1 MIRRYPHLFIVMSL
15 LLVTGCKGYKKSKDR
30 YFASENRCIELYR
43 KKISLYWNNK
53 PDSAIFYAEKGLNLA
68 KKIKDRSS
76 EAHFQIQIAG
86 INEQYG
92 NLKTAVDYQ
101 NHALLLF
108 QVLGDSVS
116 SLNVSSSIGLNKA
129 KLGNLNQGRDLIQ
142 NSIRYF
148 ERHKDTLN
156 LLGTYV
162 RMGEWEEVKGD
173 TPQAISWYQKAESL
187 QSGNGSSDE
196 FFLLI
201 DKIAQLHS
209 KLKQHQQ
216 ATLYYQ
222 KGIDKSTF
230 KTFTKKNIQFIN
242 HAANAMAADGKHE
255 KAVVY
260 HQWALKKA
268 TEAGLAE
275 QQVYALIGLA
285 ANGDDKKTDLSIGHL
300 KNALSIAHKIGH
312 KQLSAEIYKGLSTVY
327 RQQAKYKEAL
337 NMLEMHYKIIDSL
350 KNANITHKINVLQS
364 SYELSK
370 TKLRVEQLELAE
382 QEKIYQRNSLILI
395 TVAVL
400 LVLVAFL
407 LYLISI
413 HKLNKKLKA
422 SNLLKDKLFSIIGHD
437 LRNHVGGIAGLL
449 AIMEN
454 EGLSSQEQVEMIPEL
469 RKQADASFDILTQ
482 LLQWGQSQIKGIQIE
497 ATEFSADQII
507 AKNTKALDKMLKD
520 KSLSIVEN
528 YPKNLKVFGDVNH
541 FDFIIRNL
549 LSNAI
554 KFSYPGKDIEIT
566 AIEQK
571 ENSEFIFSVKDY
583 GKGISKH
590 QQEQFIST
598 ELEVSFGTKGE
609 KGTGIGLTL
618 SKEFVRANRGKMWL
632 ESKEET
638 GATFYFSWP
647 ARI

>member
-1 MIRRYPHLFIVMSL
+1 
-15 LLVTGCKGYKKSKDR
+15 
-30 YFASENRCIELYR
+30 
-43 KKISLYWNNK
+43 
-53 PDSAIFYAEKGLNLA
+53 
-68 KKIKDRSS
+68 
-76 EAHFQIQIAG
+76 
-86 INEQYG
+86 
-92 NLKTAVDYQ
+92 
-101 NHALLLF
+101 
-108 QVLGDSVS
+108 
-116 SLNVSSSIGLNKA
+116 
-129 KLGNLNQGRDLIQ
+129 
-142 NSIRYF
+142 
-148 ERHKDTLN
+148 
-156 LLGTYV
+156 
-162 RMGEWEEVKGD
+162 MGEWAEVKGD

-187 QSGNGSSDE
+187 QSGNGPSDE

-230 KTFTKKNIQFIN
+230 KTFTKRNIQFIN

-255 KAVVY
+255 KAFVY
-260 HQWALKKA
+260 HQRALKKA

-285 ANGDDKKTDLSIGHL
+285 AN
-300 KNALSIAHKIGH
+300 GH

-350 KNANITHKINVLQS
+350 KNANIIHRINVLQS

-469 RKQADASFDILTQ
+469 RKQADASFDILTH

-507 AKNTKALDKMLKD
+507 AKNTKALGKMLKD

-554 KFSYPGKDIEIT
+554 KFSYPAKDIEIK

-571 ENSEFIFSVKDY
+571 ENSEVVFSVKDY
-583 GKGISKH
+583 GKGISKQ

-638 GATFYFSWP
+638 GTTFYFSWP
-647 ARI
+647 ACQKI